1 VDYVLDKSYCGEEVF
16 SEECAMSE
24 SKSLWKRFVDY
35 WSLCPFCFAGSL
47 PASKTGTQGLKNAY
61 DRGALPFEL
70 CTEIAEVVEKERKV
84 YKELVL

>member
-35 WSLCPFCFAGSL
+35 WSVCPFCFAGSL
-47 PASKTGTQGLKNAY
+47 PAMVLWLFVVPLLLIVLCAVLMSFVWKEIPVVFLYVWGLI
-61 DRGALPFEL
+61 R
-70 CTEIAEVVEKERKV
+70 
-84 YKELVL
+84 